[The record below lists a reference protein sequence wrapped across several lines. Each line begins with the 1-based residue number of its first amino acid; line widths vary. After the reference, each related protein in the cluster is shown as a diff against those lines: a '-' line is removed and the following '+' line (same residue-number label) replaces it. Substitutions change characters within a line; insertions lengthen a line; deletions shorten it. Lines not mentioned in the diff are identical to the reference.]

1 MSIKSYIPNTITCC
15 NLLSGCVATVYAFH
29 GNPFWALLW
38 IMIGAA
44 FDFCDGLSAR
54 ALGVSSPIGKE
65 LDSLA
70 DDITF
75 GVAPATIVYSHLKLS
90 VLSMS
95 TCLGSLATLIPYLA
109 FIIAAF
115 SALRLAKFNLDT
127 RQTTSFIGLPT
138 PANALFWGSLIVG
151 YGEYF
156 EGSAYGVAAILA
168 LVLLSSYLLV
178 SELPMFALKFKHW
191 GITEDDNVV
200 KYGFIAFSAA
210 AFITSLVFG
219 MALSSIAIIIL
230 AYILIS
236 FIMWC
241 TGKH

>member
-1 MSIKSYIPNTITCC
+1 MKRNIPNIITCC
-15 NLLSGCVATVYAFH
+15 NLLSGCIATTYAFY
-29 GNPFWALLW
+29 GDARWALIW

-54 ALGVSSPIGKE
+54 ALKVSSSIGKE

-75 GVAPATIVYSHLKLS
+75 GVAPATIVFSFLKLYS
-90 VLSMS
+90 NDTSAHSEL
-95 TCLGSLATLIPYLA
+95 LATILPYFA
-109 FIIAAF
+109 FLIAAF

-151 YGEYF
+151 YGDYLLNCT
-156 EGSAYGVAAILA
+156 YGIVAV
-168 LVLLSSYLLV
+168 LVLVVLSSYILV
-178 SELPMFALKFKHW
+178 CELPMFALKFKHW
-191 GITEDDNVV
+191 GINEDGNMI
-200 KYGFIAFSAA
+200 KYGFIVFSAS
-210 AFITSLVFG
+210 AFIVSLWLG
-219 MALSSIAIIIL
+219 QALSSIAIIIV

-236 FIMWC
+236 IIMWC
-241 TGKH
+241 TNKHG